1 MERLIQPVD
10 RRDLLE
16 WRQFASIREDLI
28 VVIGAEASKH
38 VILSRVPNP
47 AQHPEVYRNLL
58 TERQHQVETYLDVPS
73 PLAGEGFAFAKIAG
87 NVRKAQWPI
96 LGAVLDLLDLEA
108 ALCAEPATAVPLPTG
123 AQQKPDDP
131 FAELR
136 EFARTKLKGQE
147 RAVIEALCDAGGEL
161 PIADL
166 AVEDGVSWDDPVQG
180 FKNAQRRLNRKLK
193 LKGWRLERQNNAGF
207 LKAVK
212 GLKRVQKDPN

>member
-1 MERLIQPVD
+1 
-10 RRDLLE
+10 
-16 WRQFASIREDLI
+16 
-28 VVIGAEASKH
+28 
-38 VILSRVPNP
+38 
-47 AQHPEVYRNLL
+47 
-58 TERQHQVETYLDVPS
+58 
-73 PLAGEGFAFAKIAG
+73 
-87 NVRKAQWPI
+87 
-96 LGAVLDLLDLEA
+96 
-108 ALCAEPATAVPLPTG
+108 
-123 AQQKPDDP
+123 
-131 FAELR
+131 
-136 EFARTKLKGQE
+136 LKGQE